1 MTKSLNK
8 LLVQRY
14 WKYLLLVVVVISG
27 LAFMDTFSG
36 IKTWQATKQN
46 QSSPEARE
54 YFEERLKDGYERSPG
69 KISYY
74 DFKSGEEK
82 NTDNFEEYNKAELQ
96 FTIRSYNT
104 EEYAVNEFYSE
115 SSFYLVIIVMVVG
128 FLSFFLDLKTHFN
141 TLLFSSRFTRK
152 DIFIRKKVLISGTLL
167 ITLLLTKL
175 ISVWV
180 LKLAIPS
187 EHFLVDMGPMTVS
200 VVTSTITLMAVY
212 EIFAFAGMIMGEWVT
227 AIGTLIAFWFSLPMA
242 SEAIDRLVIIVKH
255 YILGYSTREIDQ
267 GSWLGDGFVT
277 FLNDSPFELKNVIL
291 LLVVSVILII
301 SAAYLYSKVGL
312 ENTNEYLIF
321 NGLKRPIQWVMMS
334 YITIIVATLGITDH
348 LYVSNIDFSLI
359 GFILKV
365 AFGLVLSYL
374 LSQGLIYRKF
384 KFGTKSIDLTRK

>member
-14 WKYLLLVVVVISG
+14 WKYLLLVVIVISG
-27 LAFMDTFSG
+27 MAFMDTFSG
-36 IKTWQATKQN
+36 IKNWQAVEQN
-46 QSSPEARE
+46 QSRPEERE
-54 YFEERLKDGYERSPG
+54 YFEARLKDDDTEVPG
-69 KISYY
+69 KVAYY

-82 NTDNFEEYNKAELQ
+82 FTDDFEEYNKAELQ
-96 FTIRSYNT
+96 FTVRSYNT
-104 EEYAVNEFYSE
+104 VVYAVNRFYTE
-115 SSFYLVIIVMVVG
+115 NSFYLVIIMMIVG

-167 ITLLLTKL
+167 VTLLLTKL
-175 ISVWV
+175 ISVWT

-187 EHFLVDMGPMTVS
+187 EYFVVDMGPMMIS
-200 VVTSTITLMAVY
+200 VVISTITLMAVY

-227 AIGTLIAFWFSLPMA
+227 AIGTLVAFWFSLPMA
-242 SEAIDRLVIIVKH
+242 SDAIDRLVIIVKH
-255 YILGYSTREIDQ
+255 YILGYSMREIDQ
-267 GSWLGDGFVT
+267 DSWLDNGFVT
-277 FLNDSPFELKNVIL
+277 YLNDSPFDMKNVIL
-291 LLVVSVILII
+291 LLVVIAILII
-301 SAAYLYSKVGL
+301 SAIYLYNKMGL
-312 ENTNEYLIF
+312 DNNNEYLVF
-321 NGLKRPIQWVMMS
+321 NGLKRPIQWVMIS
-334 YITIIVATLGITDH
+334 YITVILATRGITDH
-348 LYVSNIDFSLI
+348 LYVSNIEFSWI